1 MQHCHPIIR
10 IKEPLFLDFVI
21 LKPIVYTNVT
31 FLLPAVD
38 LIENIIK
45 CYEIY
50 SLFLPVFV
58 TSKTVHLSVLHSVS
72 LRYSLF

>member
-1 MQHCHPIIR
+1 M
-10 IKEPLFLDFVI
+10 

-38 LIENIIK
+38 LTINK
-45 CYEIY
+45 YYEIY

-58 TSKTVHLSVLHSVS
+58 TSKTVNLSVIQSVS
-72 LRYSLF
+72 LRYSMLWHWQGKQPYS